1 MYGPVLPLL
10 INNIQIIV
18 CITLRIKPCF
28 ETRVLSTRKPICQRL
43 QLFIKLLDQGELE
56 ASQISSINRDT
67 MFTISTHD

>member
-18 CITLRIKPCF
+18 CITLPIKPCF
-28 ETRVLSTRKPICQRL
+28 ETRVLSTRKPFCQRL
-43 QLFIKLLDQGELE
+43 QIIIKLLDQGELE